1 MWILATVGES
11 LLLPAR
17 GSLRSRPLALLIDLA
32 VGVLAALFNNPTTDD
47 ARDSA
52 ATSSTDADRLPAAV
66 AASSLVATNASDC
79 SSSASSSS
87 SLLDEDEEGG
97 SGSGSVKRSLRF
109 GPRFEGGDEK
119 DFS

>member
-1 MWILATVGES
+1 MGILATVGES

-32 VGVLAALFNNPTTDD
+32 VAVLTALFDNPTTDD

-52 ATSSTDADRLPAAV
+52 ATSSTDADRLPA

-87 SLLDEDEEGG
+87 SLLDDDEEGG